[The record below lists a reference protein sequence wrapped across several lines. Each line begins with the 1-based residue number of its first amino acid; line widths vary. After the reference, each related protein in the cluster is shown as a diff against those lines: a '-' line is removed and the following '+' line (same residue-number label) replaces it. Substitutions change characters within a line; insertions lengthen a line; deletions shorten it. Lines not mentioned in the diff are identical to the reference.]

1 MQTSLSRDHRDA
13 RRAHRAA
20 VLDYCK
26 TQRQWRRSER
36 IAHARHM
43 QNTEGAVNEFAFSFW
58 QEVLRTNG
66 ARP

>member
-1 MQTSLSRDHRDA
+1 MQTSHSRERRDA
-13 RRAHRAA
+13 LRAHRAA

-43 QNTEGAVNEFAFSFW
+43 QSTEGTSSEFAHGFW
-58 QEVLRTNG
+58 QEVLRVNG
-66 ARP
+66 ART